1 MMSQKESVLELSEV
15 SNCLGGVWVHK
26 QLNLSVYQQEIIAI
40 IGASGCGKTTLLR
53 SILCL
58 RQITSGRINI
68 FGQDVV
74 SARRRVMNA
83 IRSRWGVMFQSGA
96 LFSSMTVL
104 ENIMYPL
111 RELTNMS
118 LKMVTKVA
126 RMKLAMVGLDQDVG
140 NRFPAQLSGGMI
152 KRAALSRAIAMDPR
166 LVFLDEPTAGLDP
179 NSASMIDELVL
190 SLRDLMGLTVV
201 MVTHDLDS
209 LWRVPDRVVFLGE
222 GRVIAALPMKE
233 MVECE
238 HPLVKNYFSNHR
250 ASVHHVREAT

>member
-1 MMSQKESVLELSEV
+1 MVDQKQSVLELSEV

-26 QLNLSVYQQEIIAI
+26 ELNLSVYQQEIVAV

-53 SILCL
+53 SILRL
-58 RQITSGRINI
+58 REVASGGINI

-74 SARRRVMNA
+74 SANQRTMQG

-126 RMKLAMVGLDQDVG
+126 RMKLALVGLEQEVG
-140 NRFPAQLSGGMI
+140 NRFPAQLSGGMV
-152 KRAALSRAIAMDPR
+152 KRAALARAIAMDPQ

-209 LWRVPDRVVFLGE
+209 LWRVPDRVVFLGA

-233 MVECE
+233 MVKYD
-238 HPLVKNYFSNHR
+238 HPLVKHYFSNHR
-250 ASVHHVREAT
+250 ANIHHVREAT